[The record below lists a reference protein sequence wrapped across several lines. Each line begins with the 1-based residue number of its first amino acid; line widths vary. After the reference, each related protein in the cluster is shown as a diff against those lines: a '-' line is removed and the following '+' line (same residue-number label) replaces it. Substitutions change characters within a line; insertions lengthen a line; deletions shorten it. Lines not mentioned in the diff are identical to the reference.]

1 MKLVYHSGVLNLLL
15 TSIGNSSL
23 ERMESENH
31 RIAANVIEIKQ
42 QISSSFRVPVATGNT
57 GHIDK
62 EMQLE
67 ISQIFLET
75 VEVERPWYSFG
86 IDVWIQAGQWWL
98 QKVIIPTC
106 QKFSQS
112 VAIKKLVP
120 FIKKF

>member
-31 RIAANVIEIKQ
+31 KIAANVIEIKQ
-42 QISSSFRVPVATGNT
+42 QISSSFRVPVATGHPV
-57 GHIDK
+57 HIDK

-67 ISQIFLET
+67 ISRIFLEK

-86 IDVWIQAGQWWL
+86 IDVWIQAGKWWL
-98 QKVIIPTC
+98 QKVIIPTRH
-106 QKFSQS
+106 KFSQS
-112 VAIKKLVP
+112 VTIIVTK
-120 FIKKF
+120 ICSIY